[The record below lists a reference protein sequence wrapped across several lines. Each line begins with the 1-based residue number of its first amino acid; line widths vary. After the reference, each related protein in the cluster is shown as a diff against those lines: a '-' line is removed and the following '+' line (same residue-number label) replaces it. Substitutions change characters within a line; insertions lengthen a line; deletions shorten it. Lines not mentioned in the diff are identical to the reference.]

1 MPTIRKLSQHLFLGF
16 ILISFISC
24 SAETQNEITTQDP
37 LPLEEVQEASD
48 ETSDEVQE
56 ASDETSDGEHR
67 TERQQPNVQ
76 TEREWFAGVYL
87 PRHCPEAANKD
98 EFVIPT
104 KDEILECKSDNYLE
118 VRMHAELVRS
128 EYSSEDLY
136 GVQQY
141 LRIFQMMEHNPT
153 TGQFGLWGQWIGDD
167 RARPHGPFNSIEGG
181 LFIHDK
187 MGRSKFPKYMASA
200 ATHLYNPLSDTGGG
214 WGFFE
219 ARIDCSLLGRVTLS
233 NTLIVP
239 PNLISFDEDQKTF
252 DNEGG
257 IYLGTSW
264 VGLPIFGGAER
275 IDEQPWSLDSGKITW
290 TFLLDAA
297 NFSGPAIAY
306 VPEHWS
312 RRVDRWNSLEF
323 LDDLYEWDQSL
334 TANSLIGFV
343 EGTVS
348 QEELYEVIGNEP
360 WFLAQPDDPGWDE
373 NPYWVKAEQTLG
385 YSPASPYLPTGN
397 EMPPIPVFS
406 QTDDNGRIF
415 IKIFPPLFPKEKE
428 VEPFVLNVQTFDVD
442 LYNNFV
448 DIFIAGQDL
457 STYET
462 SFADFGIPMQVERW
476 GEEPWEEIKFSE
488 SNYEDE
494 YVADFFIDSPL
505 RPREI
510 SGEVNVYFEWDGA
523 GEEERGWGQY
533 YEIQGSTVVPVEEKD
548 VPLELTELAYGT
560 IPYTTSLA
568 PHELAENGIKKEY
581 IEDQSDNSYW
591 SYTPDYSC
599 YECPNGDVCDQEIHQ
614 TILDDGSIISYQWYR
629 FRDQPLFHGL
639 IQDYPETYTE
649 EYLADLQQLI
659 ERMHKDWGSSQLF
672 LERPTT
678 VDELHLVEIDH
689 GLLVEPPEG
698 KEFGWVPIV
707 IQVEQP
713 DGIWQDR
720 IDFRETPLGPVI
732 R

>member
-1 MPTIRKLSQHLFLGF
+1 MRNNRSFRHYIVSFFVVITLFG
-16 ILISFISC
+16 C
-24 SAETQNEITTQDP
+24 SGEPPNEITTPAADQK
-37 LPLEEVQEASD
+37 QEA
-48 ETSDEVQE
+48 EE
-56 ASDETSDGEHR
+56 
-67 TERQQPNVQ
+67 QPTGDQ
-76 TEREWFAGVYL
+76 TEAAEEKAPEIDTENLNQPEKREWFAGVYL
-87 PRHCPEAANKD
+87 PRHCPEAVNKG

-104 KDEILECKSDNYLE
+104 KDEILECKSDHYLE
-118 VRMHAELVRS
+118 VRMHAEVVRS
-128 EYSSEDLY
+128 ENSSEDLY

-200 ATHLYNPLSDTGGG
+200 ATHLYSPLSDTGGG
-214 WGFFE
+214 WGFYE

-323 LDDLYEWDQSL
+323 LDDLFEWDQSL

-385 YSPASPYLPTGN
+385 YSPARPYLPTGN

-406 QTDDNGRIF
+406 QTDDSGRTF

-462 SFADFGIPMQVERW
+462 SFADFGIPMQIESW
-476 GEEPWEEIKFSE
+476 GEEPWAEIKFSE
-488 SNYEDE
+488 SEYEED
-494 YVADFFIDSPL
+494 ADFYIDSPL

-533 YEIQGSTVVPVEEKD
+533 YEMQGTTVVPVEEKD
-548 VPLELTELAYGT
+548 VPLELAELAYGT
-560 IPYTTSLA
+560 IPYTTSLS
-568 PHELAENGIKKEY
+568 PHELSEEGGYNESI
-581 IEDQSDNSYW
+581 
-591 SYTPDYSC
+591 TPDYSC
-599 YECPNGDVCDQEIHQ
+599 YVCANGDICDQEIHQ
-614 TILDDGSIISYQWYR
+614 TILDDGSIISYQWFR
-629 FRDQPLFHGL
+629 FRDQPLFQGL

-649 EYLADLQQLI
+649 EYLEDLQQLI
-659 ERMHKDWGSSQLF
+659 EQMHKDWGSSQLF

-678 VDELHLVEIDH
+678 LDELHLVEIDH
-689 GLLVEPPEG
+689 GLLVEPPQG

-707 IQVEQP
+707 TQVEQP

-720 IDFRETPLGPVI
+720 IDFRETPIGPVL

>member
-1 MPTIRKLSQHLFLGF
+1 MRNNRSLRHYIVSVLVVVTLFG
-16 ILISFISC
+16 C
-24 SAETQNEITTQDP
+24 SGEPPNEISAPAADQKQEV
-37 LPLEEVQEASD
+37 EEQPSEDQIEAEEGKAPEID
-48 ETSDEVQE
+48 AENLN
-56 ASDETSDGEHR
+56 
-67 TERQQPNVQ
+67 QP
-76 TEREWFAGVYL
+76 EKREWFAGVYL
-87 PRHCPEAANKD
+87 PRHCPEAVNKG

-104 KDEILECKSDNYLE
+104 KDEILECKSDHYLE
-118 VRMHAELVRS
+118 VRMHAEVVRS
-128 EYSSEDLY
+128 ENSSEDLY

-200 ATHLYNPLSDTGGG
+200 ATHLYSPLSDTGGG
-214 WGFFE
+214 WGFYE

-323 LDDLYEWDQSL
+323 LDDLFEWDQSL

-385 YSPASPYLPTGN
+385 YSPARPYLPTGN

-406 QTDDNGRIF
+406 QTDDSGRTF

-457 STYET
+457 STYGT

-476 GEEPWEEIKFSE
+476 GEEPWAEIKFSE
-488 SNYEDE
+488 SEYEED
-494 YVADFFIDSPL
+494 ADFYIDSPL

-533 YEIQGSTVVPVEEKD
+533 YEIQGTTVVPVEEKD
-548 VPLELTELAYGT
+548 VPLELAELAYGT
-560 IPYTTSLA
+560 IPYTTSLS
-568 PHELAENGIKKEY
+568 PHELSEEGGYNESI
-581 IEDQSDNSYW
+581 
-591 SYTPDYSC
+591 TPDYSC
-599 YECPNGDVCDQEIHQ
+599 YVCPNGDICDQEIHQ
-614 TILDDGSIISYQWYR
+614 TILDDGSIISYQWFR
-629 FRDQPLFHGL
+629 FRDQPLFQGL

-649 EYLADLQQLI
+649 EYLEDLQQLI
-659 ERMHKDWGSSQLF
+659 EQMHKDWGSSQLF

-678 VDELHLVEIDH
+678 LDELHLVEIDH
-689 GLLVEPPEG
+689 GLLVEPPQG

-707 IQVEQP
+707 TQVEQP

-720 IDFRETPLGPVI
+720 IDFRETPIGPVL

>member
-1 MPTIRKLSQHLFLGF
+1 MRNNRSFRHYIVSFFVVITLFG
-16 ILISFISC
+16 C
-24 SAETQNEITTQDP
+24 SGEPPNEITTAAADQK
-37 LPLEEVQEASD
+37 QEA
-48 ETSDEVQE
+48 EE
-56 ASDETSDGEHR
+56 
-67 TERQQPNVQ
+67 QPTGDQ
-76 TEREWFAGVYL
+76 TEAEEEKAPEIDTENLNQPEKREWFAGVYL
-87 PRHCPEAANKD
+87 PRHCPEAVNKG

-104 KDEILECKSDNYLE
+104 KDEILECKSDHYLE
-118 VRMHAELVRS
+118 VRMHAEVVRS
-128 EYSSEDLY
+128 ENSSEDLY

-200 ATHLYNPLSDTGGG
+200 ATHLYSPLSDTGGG
-214 WGFFE
+214 WGFYE

-323 LDDLYEWDQSL
+323 LDDLFEWDQSL

-385 YSPASPYLPTGN
+385 YSPARPYLPTGN

-406 QTDDNGRIF
+406 QTDDSGRTF

-476 GEEPWEEIKFSE
+476 GEEPWAEIKFSE
-488 SNYEDE
+488 SEYEED
-494 YVADFFIDSPL
+494 ADFYIDSPL

-533 YEIQGSTVVPVEEKD
+533 YEMQGTTVVPVEEKD
-548 VPLELTELAYGT
+548 VPLELAELAYGT
-560 IPYTTSLA
+560 IPYTTSLS
-568 PHELAENGIKKEY
+568 PHELSEEGGYNESI
-581 IEDQSDNSYW
+581 
-591 SYTPDYSC
+591 TPDYSC
-599 YECPNGDVCDQEIHQ
+599 YVCPNGDICDQEIHQ
-614 TILDDGSIISYQWYR
+614 TILDDGSIISYQWFR
-629 FRDQPLFHGL
+629 FRDQPLFQGL

-649 EYLADLQQLI
+649 EYLEDLQQLI
-659 ERMHKDWGSSQLF
+659 EQMHKDWGSSQLF

-678 VDELHLVEIDH
+678 LDELHLVEIDH
-689 GLLVEPPEG
+689 GLLVEPPQG

-707 IQVEQP
+707 TQVEQP

-720 IDFRETPLGPVI
+720 IDFRETPIGPVL